1 MKDSR
6 MHRITLQLHTKCRRP
21 HASLAGKAQRGF
33 TLVEIAI
40 VLVIIGLLLGGVL
53 KGQEMITQAR
63 IKNIINDFN
72 GITAAVY
79 AYQDRYRALAGD
91 DVSAQARWAATAS
104 GDGDG
109 QWTSSGGSR
118 AYATVLAA
126 APTVADEPNL
136 FWWHLRLAGFIPG
149 TTAAGAAAGTPPSNA
164 VNGILGVQTGAGANT
179 LGFASNIV
187 CSSNLPDKIASA
199 VDTQID
205 DGVMQTG
212 LVRSSGPQAT
222 PSPALATLPGGTTT
236 YVENGT
242 NQYTICKQ
250 L

>member
-1 MKDSR
+1 MLR
-6 MHRITLQLHTKCRRP
+6 
-21 HASLAGKAQRGF
+21 GKPMAHSPQVKTISTPCGNPAW
-33 TLVEIAI
+33 LVWHWRQKSADNP
-40 VLVIIGLLLGGVL
+40 
-53 KGQEMITQAR
+53 AR
-63 IKNIINDFN
+63 L
-72 GITAAVY
+72 TTV
-79 AYQDRYRALAGD
+79 
-91 DVSAQARWAATAS
+91 
-104 GDGDG
+104 
-109 QWTSSGGSR
+109 TSSM
-118 AYATVLAA
+118 
-126 APTVADEPNL
+126 
-136 FWWHLRLAGFIPG
+136 PG
-149 TTAAGAAAGTPPSNA
+149 PRQASGTPPSNA

-212 LVRSSGPQAT
+212 LVRSSGPQTT

>member
-1 MKDSR
+1 MQALEER
-6 MHRITLQLHTKCRRP
+6 QENVFPRVP
-21 HASLAGKAQRGF
+21 GKIEFHEETAPAKPEVGIF
-33 TLVEIAI
+33 D
-40 VLVIIGLLLGGVL
+40 LL
-53 KGQEMITQAR
+53 
-63 IKNIINDFN
+63 
-72 GITAAVY
+72 
-79 AYQDRYRALAGD
+79 
-91 DVSAQARWAATAS
+91 
-104 GDGDG
+104 
-109 QWTSSGGSR
+109 
-118 AYATVLAA
+118 
-126 APTVADEPNL
+126 
-136 FWWHLRLAGFIPG
+136 
-149 TTAAGAAAGTPPSNA
+149 NA

-222 PSPALATLPGGTTT
+222 PSPALAALPGGTTT